1 MMKNLMKELKNVKK
15 ILVVNLMN
23 IIVKRR
29 KNVKEK

>member
-29 KNVKEK
+29 KNVKEQ